1 MLNWRIE
8 NNMKHFTIVSVLIIL
23 LTIIVYIFLQSVG
36 LLPIQAS
43 SQAIIIDQLFD
54 IHIGIIA
61 FLFSLIIVFI
71 GYSLIVFRRNK
82 QFPEEDGKHV
92 TGSSKLEIVWT
103 LVPLGV
109 VIFISYLGALSLAET
124 RKVEPQALSINVT
137 GGQWYW
143 SFTYPDYGITSDVL
157 YLPVDRQ
164 VKLSLTSADV
174 IHSFWVPEF
183 RVKQDVLPGENF
195 VKELRFTP
203 IEKGDYMVLCAELCG
218 GAHAYMN
225 SPVKVVTEVD
235 FQDWVDEELGN
246 FPQDPLSLGERL
258 SKNNGCFGCHSI
270 DGSDGVGPTWK
281 SIYGSEKSLV
291 SGEKIIVDEE
301 YLYDSIIN
309 PNRQIVL
316 GYPANVMSKN
326 YIDLFTEEE
335 INNMIEF
342 IKSLE

>member
-1 MLNWRIE
+1 
-8 NNMKHFTIVSVLIIL
+8 MKHFSIVTVLVIIL
-23 LTIIVYIFLQSVG
+23 TVLVYLLLQSVG

-61 FLFSLIIVFI
+61 FLFSLIVVFI
-71 GYSLIVFRRNK
+71 GYSLVVFRRKNDN
-82 QFPEEDGKHV
+82 FDEEGRHF

-103 LVPLGV
+103 LIPLAV
-109 VIFISYLGALSLAET
+109 VIFISYIGAISLAET
-124 RKVEPQALSINVT
+124 RKIDPQALSVDVT

-143 SFTYPDYGITSDVL
+143 SFYYPDYDITSDTL

-183 RVKQDVLPGENF
+183 RVKQDVLPGENL
-195 VKELRFTP
+195 VKELRLTP
-203 IEKGDYMVLCAELCG
+203 IETGDFMVLCAELCG

-225 SPVKVVTEVD
+225 SPVKVVSENE
-235 FQDWVDEELGN
+235 FEDWIDEQLGN
-246 FPQDPLSLGERL
+246 IPQDPISIGERL
-258 SKNNGCFGCHSI
+258 AKNNGCFACHSI
-270 DGSDGVGPTWK
+270 DGNDVVGPTWQGL
-281 SIYGSEKSLV
+281 YGSEKTLV
-291 SGEKIIVDEE
+291 SGETLLVDEA
-301 YLYDSIIN
+301 YLHEAIVN
-309 PNRQIVL
+309 PNGQIVL
-316 GYPANVMSKN
+316 GFPANVMASN
-326 YIDLFTEEE
+326 YGEIFSDEE

>member
-1 MLNWRIE
+1 
-8 NNMKHFTIVSVLIIL
+8 MKHFSIVTVLVIIL
-23 LTIIVYIFLQSVG
+23 TVLVYLLLQSVG

-61 FLFSLIIVFI
+61 FLFSLIVVFI
-71 GYSLIVFRRNK
+71 GYSLVVFRRKNDN
-82 QFPEEDGKHV
+82 FDEEGRHF

-103 LVPLGV
+103 VIPLAV
-109 VIFISYLGALSLAET
+109 VIFISYIGAISLAET
-124 RKVEPQALSINVT
+124 RKIDPQALSVDVT

-143 SFTYPDYGITSDVL
+143 SFYYPDYDITSDTL

-183 RVKQDVLPGENF
+183 RVKQDVLPGENL
-195 VKELRFTP
+195 VKELRLTP
-203 IEKGDYMVLCAELCG
+203 IETGDFMVLCAELCG

-225 SPVKVVTEVD
+225 SPVKVVSENE
-235 FQDWVDEELGN
+235 FEDWIDEQLGN
-246 FPQDPLSLGERL
+246 IPQDPISIGERL
-258 SKNNGCFGCHSI
+258 AKNNGCFACHSI
-270 DGSDGVGPTWK
+270 DGNDGVGPTWQGL
-281 SIYGSEKSLV
+281 YGSEKTLV
-291 SGEKIIVDEE
+291 SGETLLVDEA
-301 YLYDSIIN
+301 YLHEAIVN
-309 PNRQIVL
+309 PNGQIVS
-316 GYPANVMSKN
+316 GFPANVMASN
-326 YIDLFTEEE
+326 YGEIFSDEE